1 VLLVLADGAVRL
13 PCVRVADLGAVSR
26 ASGGH
31 LPELRDPVP
40 RFAPQRRRR
49 R

>member
-1 VLLVLADGAVRL
+1 VLGDGAVRL
-13 PCVRVADLGAVSR
+13 PCVRVADLAAVSR

-31 LPELRDPVP
+31 LPEIADPVP
-40 RFAPQRRRR
+40 KFAPQRRRR